1 MDENTPP
8 KDAAPV
14 EPIDIPLI
22 EWTCHPAKRLPWVTA
37 VVSIFAVSAV
47 VAVFYTTDSR
57 LFAVLAMLIMWGSL
71 AKFYFPTTYRLSES
85 RITVKTMTQTL
96 NKDWSQY
103 RSCYP
108 DKNGILLSPFAHPSR
123 LENFRG
129 LYLMFEGNRDAVT
142 ACIKGRLAQQSQVK
156 EEQS

>member
-1 MDENTPP
+1 MADKKSNP
-8 KDAAPV
+8 DIASA
-14 EPIDIPLI
+14 EPAEIALV
-22 EWTCHPAKRLPWVTA
+22 EWTCQPAKRRPWVTA
-37 VVSIFAVSAV
+37 LVSIFAVTV
-47 VAVFYTTDSR
+47 VVSVYYMSESR

-71 AKFYFPTTYRLSES
+71 AKFYFPTSYRLSES
-85 RITVKTMTQTL
+85 RITIKTMTQTL

-142 ACIKGRLAQQSQVK
+142 DCVKGRLARQTQAK
-156 EEQS
+156 AEQS